1 MKNSQT
7 VLLVDDIKENID
19 LLMELLNEHDLIPA
33 LDGDTALK
41 IAQEEDYIDL
51 ILLDIMMPNIDGFD
65 VCKQLKSNPKTSKIP
80 IIFLTAK
87 NKQEDIQKG
96 FELGAVDYVTKP
108 FNLNELL
115 SRVNTHLK
123 LRAYEKDLEQKVEEA
138 IKKDK
143 IKEQMIHQQSKQA
156 ALGELLMHISHQW
169 KQPLSS
175 LASINLLN
183 KAKLENGE
191 VLNKNEHL
199 KSLVKS
205 EDLIM
210 YMSDTVETFQNFYKP
225 SYKDKHF
232 FISECVMDV
241 LAIVEATFYFNDIK
255 IYVISHEEK
264 ETFGNMNEFTQVI
277 FSILS
282 NARDIFNARDIKNPE
297 IHIAIEDQ
305 KLIIRDNGG
314 GIKEEIIDDIF
325 LPFISSHENRGIGLY
340 LAKSIVEK
348 NNGIIRVSNTE
359 NGAQFEVE
367 FITWII

>member
-1 MKNSQT
+1 MKASQT
-7 VLLVDDIKENID
+7 VLIVDDIKENVY
-19 LLMELLNEHDLIPA
+19 LLMEILSEYNLISV
-33 LDGDTALK
+33 LDGQSAINK
-41 IAQEEDYIDL
+41 AKQENNIDL
-51 ILLDIMMPNIDGFD
+51 ILLDIMMPNLDGFD
-65 VCKQLKSNPKTSKIP
+65 VCRQLKSNPQTAQIP

-87 NKQEDIQKG
+87 NKQEDIQRG

-108 FNLNELL
+108 FNPNELI

-123 LRAYEKDLEQKVEEA
+123 LRAYEKDLEQK
-138 IKKDK
+138 IKEGIEKDK

-156 ALGELLMHISHQW
+156 SLGELLMHISHQW
-169 KQPLSS
+169 KQPLTS

-183 KAKLENGE
+183 KTKLERGE
-191 VLNKNEHL
+191 TLDKDEHL

-225 SYKDKHF
+225 SYENKHF

-241 LAIVEATFYFNDIK
+241 LGIVEATFYFNNIK
-255 IYVISHEEK
+255 IYVISHEDE
-264 ETFGNMNEFTQVI
+264 ETFGNMNEFSQVV

-282 NARDIFNARDIKNPE
+282 NAMDVLIARNIKNPE
-297 IHIAIEDQ
+297 IHIIIEDQ
-305 KLIIRDNGG
+305 KLSIRDNGG
-314 GIKEEIIDDIF
+314 GIDEGILKHIF
-325 LPFISSHENRGIGLY
+325 MPFISTHQNRGIGLY

-348 NNGIIRVSNTE
+348 NNGIIKASNDKD
-359 NGAQFEVE
+359 GALFEVE